1 MNTNKRDILNPIDEA
16 LANLAIKDIFLKSM
30 KCENFKFDI
39 ELYPNSDYKVLL
51 KHKVVRSSILESTDH
66 KQHLLRVLLSYG
78 VKWVSKE
85 DPQDE
90 LAVIEAEYVA
100 EYKLKQKISDM
111 AIDEFCL
118 KNVGHNVWP
127 YWREFVASTAQRLNL
142 PTLTLP
148 LQKPV
153 KKNHDKI

>member
-1 MNTNKRDILNPIDEA
+1 MNTIKRDILNPIDEA

-39 ELYPNSDYKVLL
+39 ELYPKCDYKVFL
-51 KHKVVRSSILESTDH
+51 KHKVIRSSILESTDH
-66 KQHLLRVLLSYG
+66 KQHLLRVLLGYG

-85 DPQDE
+85 EPQDE
-90 LAVIEAEYVA
+90 LAIIEAEYIA
-100 EYKLKQKISDM
+100 EYRLKQRISDT

-127 YWREFVASTAQRLNL
+127 YWREFVATTTQRLNL

-153 KKNHDKI
+153 KKNQDKK